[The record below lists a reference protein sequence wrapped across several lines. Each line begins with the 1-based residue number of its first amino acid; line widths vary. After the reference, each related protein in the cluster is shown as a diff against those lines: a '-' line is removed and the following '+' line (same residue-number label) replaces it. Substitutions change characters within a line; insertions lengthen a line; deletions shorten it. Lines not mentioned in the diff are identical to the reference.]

1 MTSRPMINLI
11 LYNSR
16 FILIKIY
23 NKSTVFLKNAMEK
36 LQIWWQ
42 KVAQKNMD
50 SFLDK
55 LIRDLFLNGRII

>member
-55 LIRDLFLNGRII
+55 LIRDLFLNVRII